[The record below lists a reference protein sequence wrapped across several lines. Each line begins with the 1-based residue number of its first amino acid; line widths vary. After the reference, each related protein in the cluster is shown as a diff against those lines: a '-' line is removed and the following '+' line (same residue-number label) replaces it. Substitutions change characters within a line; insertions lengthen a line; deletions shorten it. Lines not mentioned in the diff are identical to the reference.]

1 MTNNRLNQS
10 SKGAGLITHAGAVI
24 SETRKL
30 IRGHGLIIDQLEDG
44 EGGGGRWSQ
53 PSTTTTTNKSRN
65 RHVGVD

>member
-44 EGGGGRWSQ
+44 EGGREVEPAVNNNNNNKQISKSTRWS
-53 PSTTTTTNKSRN
+53 
-65 RHVGVD
+65 